1 MSTLSVLMCVYEKDD
16 DEAFSVALDSLIIN
30 KDFINDL
37 IIVINGPISEKKRFK
52 INYIIK
58 IINTKKIELKRNFG
72 ISKALNF
79 GLKEVNTDWIVRFD
93 SDDICLKDRFKIIKE
108 KINQNKDI
116 YDVMGTYIEEFNIK
130 DKTKIIRKVP
140 LDYENIKNNF
150 LFSNPMNHVSVFFK
164 SSLLDEFNQN
174 NFYPLID
181 GFEDY
186 ALWIKLLSCKKKFRN
201 FPIVTVLVRANEDM
215 IKRRGGI
222 KYIIN
227 EIRFRLFII
236 KYISIKQIPINIVFA
251 LLRIII
257 FASPKYLRKLFYKFK
272 RLYFE
277 N

>member
-58 IINTKKIELKRNFG
+58 IINTKKIELKRNYG

-186 ALWIKLLSCKKKFRN
+186 ALWVKLINANKKFRN

-227 EIRFRLFII
+227 EIRFRFFISR
-236 KYISIKQIPINIVFA
+236 YISYYQVPINILFA
-251 LLRIII
+251 FLRIIV
-257 FASPKYLRKLFYKFK
+257 FASPNYCRKILYKFK
-272 RLYFE
+272 RLYF
-277 N
+277 